1 MKLRTL
7 VDEDP
12 SRKLI
17 MIINEAQYRNLIQ
30 NVLPL
35 HEQNKIRNTR
45 LIKTNSH
52 AQK

>member
-35 HEQNKIRNTR
+35 PEQNKIRNTR
-45 LIKTNSH
+45 LIKTNSN